1 MEMGYIY
8 HIIKKSEWQAV
19 KVIRD
24 YKPQSFDVEGFIHC
38 SLADQVAA
46 TATRYYLGIPDLI
59 VLKINIQ
66 KLKSEIRTEQAP
78 NGSWYPHIYGELN
91 INAVEAEIPLG
102 TAPDGSYQFV
112 TE

>member
-1 MEMGYIY
+1 MGYIY
-8 HIIKKSEWQAV
+8 HIITKKEWRTA
-19 KVIRD
+19 KELGL
-24 YKPQSFDVEGFIHC
+24 YKPPNFEAEGFIHC

-46 TATRYYLGIPDLI
+46 TATRYYLDVLDLI

-66 KLKSEIRTEQAP
+66 KLNSEIRTEQAP

-102 TAPDGSYQFV
+102 FASDGSFQFI
-112 TE
+112 TK

>member
-1 MEMGYIY
+1 MGYIY
-8 HIIKKSEWQAV
+8 HIITMSQWQAA
-19 KVIRD
+19 KVIGV

-38 SLADQVAA
+38 SMADQVAA
-46 TATRYYLGIPDLI
+46 TATRYYLGVPDLI
-59 VLKINIQ
+59 VIKINIQ

-78 NGSWYPHIYGELN
+78 NGSWYPHIYGELD

-102 TAPDGSYQFV
+102 SAPDGSYQFV

>member
-1 MEMGYIY
+1 MGYIY
-8 HIIKKSEWQAV
+8 HIIKNKEWQTAKESGSYRPPSV
-19 KVIRD
+19 D
-24 YKPQSFDVEGFIHC
+24 SEGFIHC
-38 SLADQVAA
+38 SLAEQVAS
-46 TATRYYLGIPDLI
+46 TATRYYLGVPDLI

-102 TAPDGSYQFV
+102 LAPDGSFLFL

>member
-1 MEMGYIY
+1 MGYIY
-8 HIIKKSEWQAV
+8 HIITKTEWQGA
-19 KVIRD
+19 KVNGV

-46 TATRYYLGIPDLI
+46 TATRYYLGVPDLI

-91 INAVEAEIPLG
+91 MNAVEAEIPLG
-102 TAPDGSYQFV
+102 LAPDGSFLFL

>member
-1 MEMGYIY
+1 MVMGYIY
-8 HIIKKSEWQAV
+8 HIINSKEWQTA
-19 KVIRD
+19 KELGS
-24 YKPQSFDVEGFIHC
+24 YSPQSFASEGFIHC
-38 SLADQVAA
+38 SLVDQVAA
-46 TATRYYLGIPDLI
+46 TATRYYLGVPDLI

-102 TAPDGSYQFV
+102 FAPDGSYQFV